1 MDDRIA
7 ILRRILDESSYTVAL
22 CGSGMMEE
30 GGFVGVKYADKAYDI
45 EKKYGHSPEEIFT
58 SAFYHTRPKQFFDF
72 YKEEMIINAPE
83 PTDSGRVLAAMEQA
97 GKLQCVI
104 SSNIYELS
112 QRAGCKNVIDLHGS
126 IYHNYCLRCGREY
139 SVEYIK
145 HMKGIPACEKCGI
158 PIRPGLF
165 FFGEMT
171 DPHLISQAS
180 QAIHDAQVQLL
191 LGTTLNSEVFAH
203 YIKYFHGKWLIMIHK
218 ERHFLDDNADMV
230 FIDQPKNIL
239 SQLGYC

>member
-1 MDDRIA
+1 M
-7 ILRRILDESSYTVAL
+7 
-22 CGSGMMEE
+22 
-30 GGFVGVKYADKAYDI
+30 
-45 EKKYGHSPEEIFT
+45 
-58 SAFYHTRPKQFFDF
+58 
-72 YKEEMIINAPE
+72 
-83 PTDSGRVLAAMEQA
+83 
-97 GKLQCVI
+97 
-104 SSNIYELS
+104 
-112 QRAGCKNVIDLHGS
+112 
-126 IYHNYCLRCGREY
+126 
-139 SVEYIK
+139 EYIK

-180 QAIHDAQVQLL
+180 QSIHDAQVLLL
-191 LGTTLNSEVFAH
+191 LGITLNSEVFAH

>member
-1 MDDRIA
+1 M
-7 ILRRILDESSYTVAL
+7 
-22 CGSGMMEE
+22 
-30 GGFVGVKYADKAYDI
+30 
-45 EKKYGHSPEEIFT
+45 
-58 SAFYHTRPKQFFDF
+58 
-72 YKEEMIINAPE
+72 
-83 PTDSGRVLAAMEQA
+83 
-97 GKLQCVI
+97 
-104 SSNIYELS
+104 
-112 QRAGCKNVIDLHGS
+112 
-126 IYHNYCLRCGREY
+126 
-139 SVEYIK
+139 EYIK

-180 QAIHDAQVQLL
+180 QAIHDAQVLLL

-230 FIDQPKNIL
+230 FIDQPKIFFP
-239 SQLGYC
+239 SWDIVSKSERRSEERFFSYREIRQS

>member
-1 MDDRIA
+1 M
-7 ILRRILDESSYTVAL
+7 
-22 CGSGMMEE
+22 
-30 GGFVGVKYADKAYDI
+30 
-45 EKKYGHSPEEIFT
+45 
-58 SAFYHTRPKQFFDF
+58 
-72 YKEEMIINAPE
+72 
-83 PTDSGRVLAAMEQA
+83 
-97 GKLQCVI
+97 
-104 SSNIYELS
+104 
-112 QRAGCKNVIDLHGS
+112 
-126 IYHNYCLRCGREY
+126 
-139 SVEYIK
+139 EYIK

-180 QAIHDAQVQLL
+180 QAIHDAQVLLL

-218 ERHFLDDNADMV
+218 EIHFLDDNADMV